1 MFSMILGWEWIDN
14 ALQKTLTLINDIPS
28 DLYGTVAMGR
38 ALAAVIALLV
48 LAAETYLMMLGRK
61 GMDVMKILRVAI
73 IAIAIT
79 NSGAIAGGIRHIFIG
94 DGSGTDG
101 IEGSFKKN
109 LEAQEKQITE
119 LQIQIFDKRTKMNE
133 AIDEKRYELE
143 KAKWTAIFGDNK
155 VSGAVASGSTFA
167 ENTINDLLANTI
179 GLNQRVQST
188 LLGGALKRVAT
199 WVGETIFQ
207 VFYYGVL
214 VGQRIFLAIMTI
226 FLPFVLALSLA
237 PMYKNAWSQWLSKY
251 VSLCLW
257 GIVLYIT
264 MYYINI
270 LIIECLNSDLK
281 DIDTTINNAAESGK
295 PWANLKAMWDD
306 NFNSMS
312 NCLSIVV
319 AYLIGAYIIRQVP
332 EICGWVV
339 PGGVSSHWGHTV
351 GGVGQAATMFVAAKT
366 VQAAGAVMTGG
377 TSAAA
382 GAAASAAGGGA
393 SGVNTGIGGDQS
405 RGFGSRNAEPPAYVP
420 PASDPSGNNS

>member
-48 LAAETYLMMLGRK
+48 LAAETYLMMLGKK

-79 NSGAIAGGIRHIFIG
+79 NSGAIAGGIRQIFIG
-94 DGSGTDG
+94 DGSGTSG
-101 IEGSFKKN
+101 IEGEFKKA
-109 LEAQEKQITE
+109 LESQSQEITDLQKQI
-119 LQIQIFDKRTKMNE
+119 LDKRISMNN

-143 KAKWTAIFGDNK
+143 KAKWTSIFGNNFF
-155 VSGAVASGSTFA
+155 GNAVGNASAAS
-167 ENTINDLLANTI
+167 ENALNDLLANTI
-179 GLNQRVQST
+179 GLQFRAGSAW
-188 LLGGALKRVAT
+188 GGGIVKRLAT
-199 WVGETIFQ
+199 WIGETIFQ
-207 VFYYGVL
+207 IFYYGVL

-264 MYYINI
+264 MQYINI

-281 DIDTTINNAAESGK
+281 DIEKTINDAAADGV
-295 PWANLKAMWDD
+295 PWSNLKAVFVDAWD
-306 NFNSMS
+306 NIGNSMGV
-312 NCLSIVV
+312 VV

-332 EICGWVV
+332 EVCGWLV
-339 PGGVSSHWGHTV
+339 PGGVGSHWGHTV

-366 VQAAGAVMTGG
+366 VQAAGAVATGG

-382 GAAASAAGGGA
+382 GAAASAAGGVA
-393 SGVNTGIGGDQS
+393 SATSTGIGGDQS
-405 RGFGSRNAEPPAYVP
+405 RGFGNRNAEPPAYVP
-420 PASDPSGNNS
+420 PTPEPSDNNS